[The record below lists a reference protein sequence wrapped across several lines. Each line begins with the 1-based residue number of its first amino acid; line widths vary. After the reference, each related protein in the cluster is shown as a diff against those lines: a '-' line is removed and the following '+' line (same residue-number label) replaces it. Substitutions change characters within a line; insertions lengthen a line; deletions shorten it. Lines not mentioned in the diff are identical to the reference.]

1 MGGFVLLFRS
11 LLDKGWASNP
21 EYMATW
27 VRLVLKASHAEHEVF
42 VNGENVKLERG
53 QFFTGRKALAKEI
66 GLSDSKVERIL
77 GFFKREGMLGWV
89 STNKGRL
96 ITIKNY
102 DRFQGNFG
110 MDTQGDIKGDT
121 PLKTG
126 QQNKQ
131 QNEQPQAAPDKAE
144 AQCAEQQNKQQNE
157 QQLNSQRTAT
167 EHKQRTERTKR
178 KEKEDLKDQIKNI
191 ELPDFLSFDLWAE
204 LVEHRS
210 DIKKPFTLRAATMQ
224 LKQLA
229 DWHAKGHNIEA
240 IIQNTISNGYQGLFE
255 PKTPPPQQNQS
266 GQFSAKT
273 QNVIDRIKDID
284 LESSC

>member
-27 VRLVLKASHAEHEVF
+27 VRLVLKASHADHEVF

-53 QFFTGRKALAKEI
+53 QFFTGRKALAKEV

-77 GFFKREGMLGWV
+77 GFFKREGMLDWV

-110 MDTQGDIKGDT
+110 VDTQGYTQGDT
-121 PLKTG
+121 PTKTG

-131 QNEQPQAAPDKAE
+131 QTEQPQVAPNMALDLDG
-144 AQCAEQQNKQQNE
+144 EQQNKQPIE
-157 QQLNSQRTAT
+157 QRANSKRTAT
-167 EHKQRTERTKR
+167 EHKQRTERTKQG
-178 KEKEDLKDQIKNI
+178 KEQKKKETAYAFDGRRIKLNQKDFDDCIATYPNLNIPEQLAQLDI
-191 ELPDFLSFDLWAE
+191 ELADE
-204 LVEHRS
+204 
-210 DIKKPFTLRAATMQ
+210 KKWWGVL
-224 LKQLA
+224 
-229 DWHAKGHNIEA
+229 HAKLNFRNGKARPRNHGRTPAENFSS
-240 IIQNTISNGYQGLFE
+240 SNYGND
-255 PKTPPPQQNQS
+255 KVNW
-266 GQFSAKT
+266 
-273 QNVIDRIKDID
+273 
-284 LESSC
+284 